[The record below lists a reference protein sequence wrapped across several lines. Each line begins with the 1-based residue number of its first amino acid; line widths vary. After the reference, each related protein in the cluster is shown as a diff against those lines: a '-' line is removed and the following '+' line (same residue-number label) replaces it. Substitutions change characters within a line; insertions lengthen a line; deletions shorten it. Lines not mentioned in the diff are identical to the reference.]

1 MSPSSETENPEFWH
15 RQAFEA
21 LAARV
26 AESADAIPDTALTDE
41 QDALLWAFA
50 EQDLSES
57 DTEQVSKL
65 VTQIP
70 QAMRRLDEIHQAI
83 EETAVAKTG
92 DPAKAWARLNA
103 RATPVK
109 AASPIG
115 IFDMVLRF
123 VEDGLELL
131 TTTGSAAY
139 APALA
144 RSGDTAPQTTAA
156 LEFLT
161 SIGTVQLVVDHITD
175 DCCNLT
181 VRPTRLTGRLNADE
195 LTLEIR
201 DATGTALRSEP
212 FDGGRAR
219 TLDLPCGAYRIVFIK
234 DFKEL
239 ASITCDLRSRS

>member
-15 RQAFEA
+15 RQAFDA

-26 AESADAIPDTALTDE
+26 AESADTMPDTALTDE

-70 QAMRRLDEIHQAI
+70 QAMRRLDEIHRAI
-83 EETAVAKTG
+83 EETAMAKPG
-92 DPAKAWARLNA
+92 DPATVWARLNPQPA
-103 RATPVK
+103 PAKSVL
-109 AASPIG
+109 PIG
-115 IFDMVLRF
+115 LFDMVLRF

-131 TTTGSAAY
+131 TTTGRSAY

-144 RSGDTAPQTTAA
+144 RSEDTAPQSTAA

-175 DCCNLT
+175 DRCNLT
-181 VRPTRLTGRLNADE
+181 ARPTRLTGRLEADE

-219 TLDLPCGAYRIVFIK
+219 AIDLPGGIYHLVFAK
-234 DFKEL
+234 DARDL
-239 ASITCDLRSRS
+239 AALTLNLKTQE